1 MLISRF
7 VKVQLLIF
15 TVLTLVAAL
24 LIVFVYVRVP
34 SLIGFG
40 RITATAELPAAGGL
54 YPNANVT
61 YRGVTV
67 GKVTAVDLADG
78 HVVATMSIDA
88 SRLPAADSR
97 AEVHSVSAIG
107 EQYLDLLPP
116 PGNGGPEL
124 ADGDV
129 IPLSRTSIPPATAD
143 VLQSADG
150 LLASV
155 PPEQFRSTLD
165 EFAAAFDGIGPDLGR
180 LIDNTQTLVRTAQGN
195 YEPTQKL
202 LQDFQPFADPQLV
215 SSDAI
220 RGWSR
225 DLAGF
230 SQALRDNDP
239 ALRNV
244 LTEGSTAAA
253 KATDLLKDLSRT
265 TPTLLSTTGVLTRLA
280 EAYHAPIEQVLVV
293 YPMWAVVN
301 QMIVPKDQPGAL
313 RFNLE
318 TNVNPPSCVEGWT
331 PPDQPGGARNSSA
344 LGDLPLPQNSY
355 CKLPQSDPTL
365 ARSAR
370 NLPCFEPGSP
380 PGRRA
385 ATIFQCRGS
394 GYSPEAAGRL
404 TVEPQTALNGQ
415 PAFAEPL
422 AAIGANGT
430 PAPTPEELTWHSLLL
445 TGAGA

>member
-7 VKVQLLIF
+7 VKVQLVLF
-15 TVLTLVAAL
+15 TILTLIAAI

-34 SLIGFG
+34 SLLGVG
-40 RITATAELPAAGGL
+40 RIAVTAELPVAGGL

-61 YRGVTV
+61 FRGVTV
-67 GKVTAVDLADG
+67 GKVTDIELEDD
-78 HVVATMSIDA
+78 HVVATLSIDSERVPSEA
-88 SRLPAADSR
+88 ST

-107 EQYLDLLPP
+107 EQYLDLIPP
-116 PGNGGPEL
+116 PGDGGRPL
-124 ADGDV
+124 NDGDV
-129 IPLSRTSIPPATAD
+129 IPLSRTSVPPATAD
-143 VLQSADG
+143 VLQQADS

-155 PPEQFRSTLD
+155 PPDQMRSTLN

-180 LIDNTQTLVRTAQGN
+180 LLDNTQRLVGTARENLDSTEQ
-195 YEPTQKL
+195 L
-202 LQDFQPFADPQLV
+202 LRDFQPFADSQLV

-230 SQALRDNDP
+230 SRTLRDQDP
-239 ALRNV
+239 PLRAV
-244 LTEGSTAAA
+244 LTEGAEAAVQ
-253 KATDLLKDLSRT
+253 ATSLLKDLSRT

-293 YPMWAVVN
+293 YPMLAAAN

-318 TNVNPPSCVEGWT
+318 TNINPPGCTEGWT
-331 PPDQPGGARNSSA
+331 PPGQPGGPRNSA
-344 LGDLPLPQNSY
+344 ELADLPLPQNSY

-385 ATIFQCRGS
+385 ATIFQCRGT
-394 GYSPEAAGRL
+394 GYEPEAAGRV
-404 TVEPQTALNGQ
+404 TIEPDLGLNGQ

-422 AAIGANGT
+422 AALGANSV
-430 PAPTPEELTWHSLLL
+430 PAPTTEELTWHSLLL
-445 TGAGA
+445 PPAGG

>member
-7 VKVQLLIF
+7 VKTQLVIF
-15 TVLTLVAAL
+15 TVLTLIAAI

-34 SLIGFG
+34 TLLGVG
-40 RITATAELPAAGGL
+40 RIAATAQLTAAGGL

-61 YRGVTV
+61 YRGVTI
-67 GKVTAVDLADG
+67 GKVTDIDLEDG
-78 HVVATMSIDA
+78 IVVATMSLDSSA
-88 SRLPAADSR
+88 LPAADST

-116 PGNGGPEL
+116 PGGTGPEL

-129 IPLSRTSIPPATAD
+129 IPLSRTSIPVTTAD
-143 VLQSADG
+143 VLQSTDG

-155 PPEQFRSTLD
+155 PPEQLQSTLD

-180 LIDNTQTLVRTAQGN
+180 LVDNTQTLVQAAQDN
-195 YEPTQKL
+195 YEPTERL
-202 LQDFQPFADPQLV
+202 LKDFQPFADPQLV

-230 SQALRDNDP
+230 SKALRDNDP
-239 ALRNV
+239 ALRSV
-244 LTEGSTAAA
+244 LAEGSNAAG

-265 TPTLLSTTGVLTRLA
+265 TPTLLTTTAVLTRLA

-293 YPMWAVVN
+293 YPMFAAVN

-318 TNVNPPSCVEGWT
+318 TNVNSPSCVEGWT
-331 PPDQPGGARNSSA
+331 PPDDQGGARNSSE

-355 CKLPQSDPTL
+355 CKLPQSDKTL

-394 GYSPEAAGRL
+394 GYDPSAAGRL
-404 TVEPQTALNGQ
+404 TIEPATPLNGR

-422 AAIGANGT
+422 AALGATGT
-430 PAPTPEELTWHSLLL
+430 PAPKPEELTWQSLMTGG
-445 TGAGA
+445 TGA

>member
-7 VKVQLLIF
+7 VKVQILVF

-24 LIVFVYVRVP
+24 LIVFVYVQVP
-34 SLIGFG
+34 RLVGIGQ
-40 RITATAELPAAGGL
+40 TSATVQLPAAGGL

-61 YRGVTV
+61 YRGVTI
-67 GKVTAVDLADG
+67 GKVTDVQLDDG
-78 HVVATMSIDA
+78 FVVASMSLDD
-88 SRLPAADSR
+88 SRLPSAAST

-107 EQYLDLLPP
+107 EQYLDLIPP
-116 PGNGGPEL
+116 PGDTGPVL
-124 ADGDV
+124 AEGDV
-129 IPLSRTSIPPATAD
+129 IPLSRTSIPAPTAD
-143 VLQSADG
+143 VLQSADT

-155 PPEQFRSTLD
+155 PREQFQSTLD
-165 EFAAAFDGIGPDLGR
+165 EFADAFDGIGPDLGR
-180 LIDNTQTLVRTAQGN
+180 LVDNTQQLVATANEN
-195 YEPTQKL
+195 YEPTERL

-220 RGWSR
+220 RGWSS

-239 ALRNV
+239 ALRGA
-244 LTEGSTAAA
+244 LTEGSAAA
-253 KATDLLKDLSRT
+253 GKATDLLKDLSRT

-331 PPDQPGGARNSSA
+331 PPDQPGGARNSA
-344 LGDLPLPQNSY
+344 ELGDLPLPQNSY
-355 CKLPQSDPTL
+355 CKLPQSDKTL
-365 ARSAR
+365 SRSAR

-385 ATIFQCRGS
+385 ATIFQCRGT
-394 GYSPEAAGRL
+394 GYDPEAAGRL
-404 TVEPQTALNGQ
+404 TLAPETALNGQ

-422 AAIGANGT
+422 AALGANST
-430 PAPTPEELTWHSLLL
+430 PAPTPEEMTWPSLLL
-445 TGAGA
+445 TEAGA

>member
-1 MLISRF
+1 M
-7 VKVQLLIF
+7 
-15 TVLTLVAAL
+15 
-24 LIVFVYVRVP
+24 
-34 SLIGFG
+34 SLDSS
-40 RITATAELPAAGGL
+40 A
-54 YPNANVT
+54 
-61 YRGVTV
+61 
-67 GKVTAVDLADG
+67 
-78 HVVATMSIDA
+78 
-88 SRLPAADSR
+88 LPAADST

-116 PGNGGPEL
+116 PGGTGPEL

-129 IPLSRTSIPPATAD
+129 IPLSRTSIPVTTAD
-143 VLQSADG
+143 VLQSTDG

-155 PPEQFRSTLD
+155 PPEQLQSTLD

-180 LIDNTQTLVRTAQGN
+180 LVDNTQTLVQAAQDN
-195 YEPTQKL
+195 YEPTERL
-202 LQDFQPFADPQLV
+202 LKDFQPFADPQLV

-230 SQALRDNDP
+230 SKALRDNDP
-239 ALRNV
+239 ALRSV
-244 LTEGSTAAA
+244 LAEGSNAAG

-265 TPTLLSTTGVLTRLA
+265 TPTLLTTTAVLTRLA

-293 YPMWAVVN
+293 YPMFAAVN

-318 TNVNPPSCVEGWT
+318 TNVNSPSCVEGWT
-331 PPDQPGGARNSSA
+331 PPDDQGGARNSSE

-355 CKLPQSDPTL
+355 CKLPQSDKTL

-394 GYSPEAAGRL
+394 GYDPSAAGRL
-404 TVEPQTALNGQ
+404 TIEPATPLNGR

-422 AAIGANGT
+422 AALGATGT
-430 PAPTPEELTWHSLLL
+430 PAPKPEELTWQSLMTGG
-445 TGAGA
+445 TGA

>member
-7 VKVQLLIF
+7 VKVQLVVF
-15 TVLTLVAAL
+15 TVLTLVAAI
-24 LIVFVYVRVP
+24 LIVFVYVQVP

-40 RITATAELPAAGGL
+40 RTSASVQLPAAGGL
-54 YPNANVT
+54 YPSANVT
-61 YRGVTV
+61 YRGVTI
-67 GKVTAVDLADG
+67 GEVTDVRLSDG
-78 HVVATMSIDA
+78 HVVATMSLDDD
-88 SRLPAADSR
+88 RLPSAASS

-107 EQYLDLLPP
+107 EQYLDLIPP
-116 PGNGGPEL
+116 PGDTGPVL
-124 ADGDV
+124 AEGDV
-129 IPLSRTSIPPATAD
+129 IPLSRTAIPPPTAD
-143 VLQSADG
+143 VLQSADT

-155 PPEQFRSTLD
+155 PREELQSTLD

-180 LIDNTQTLVRTAQGN
+180 LVDNTKTLVRTASEN
-195 YEPTQKL
+195 YDATERL

-220 RGWSR
+220 RGWSA

-239 ALRNV
+239 ALRGV
-244 LTEGSTAAA
+244 LAEGSAAA
-253 KATDLLKDLSRT
+253 GKATDLLKDLSRT

-331 PPDQPGGARNSSA
+331 SPGQPGGPRNSSE

-355 CKLPQSDPTL
+355 CKLPQGDPTL

-394 GYSPEAAGRL
+394 GFSTEEAGRL
-404 TVEPQTALNGQ
+404 TIAPDSPLNGR
-415 PAFAEPL
+415 PAFFEPL
-422 AAIGANGT
+422 AALGANST
-430 PAPTPEELTWHSLLL
+430 PAPKPEEMTWPSLLL

>member
-7 VKVQLLIF
+7 VKVQLLVF

-34 SLIGFG
+34 ALLGVG
-40 RITATAELPAAGGL
+40 RISATAQLPAAGGL

-67 GKVTAVDLADG
+67 GKVTDVELADG
-78 HVVATMSIDA
+78 HVVATMSLDA
-88 SRLPAADSR
+88 HRLPAASST

-107 EQYLDLLPP
+107 EQYLDLIPP
-116 PGNGGPEL
+116 TGDTGPTL

-143 VLQSADG
+143 VLESADS

-155 PPEQFRSTLD
+155 PRDQLRSTVD

-180 LIDNTQTLVRTAQGN
+180 LLDTTQSLVRTADEN
-195 YEPTQKL
+195 YDSTQRL
-202 LQDFQPFADPQLV
+202 LQDFPQFADPQLV

-239 ALRNV
+239 ALRAV
-244 LTEGSTAAA
+244 LTEGSAAA
-253 KATDLLKDLSRT
+253 GKATDLLKDLSRT

-293 YPMWAVVN
+293 YPMWAAVN

-318 TNVNPPSCVEGWT
+318 TNVNPASCVEGWT
-331 PPDQPGGARNSSA
+331 PPGEPGGPRNSSE

-355 CKLPQSDPTL
+355 CTLPQDDPTL

-385 ATIFQCRGS
+385 ATIFQCRGTGFS
-394 GYSPEAAGRL
+394 TAEAGRL
-404 TVEPQTALNGQ
+404 TLAPDSPVNGQ
-415 PAFAEPL
+415 PAFEPL
-422 AAIGANGT
+422 AALGATST
-430 PAPTPEELTWHSLLL
+430 PAPKPEEMTWPSLMLG
-445 TGAGA
+445 GADA